1 MSRRVNSYRIG
12 VHQNYL
18 TTISLSFCQ
27 RMVARGYSSDQ
38 PGHEPSVSNLCQ
50 AKREHLSITQVP
62 SSIPTSARPH
72 RFADR
77 TVGLVSWREILA
89 QDFPISSSHQTFF
102 KLLTQTPEP
111 NEITHEIG
119 DLRDSTASPLTPAK
133 SISNGRGVDRPGF
146 GGLQADVPKCHRCV
160 TLVQFMDCRLMAGVD
175 LWRAKLPKVAAEGG
189 IGPPPPS
196 LAASV
201 AAPLEDNYTLRAAK
215 VRSRSRDGSSV
226 GDALRID
233 SLKR

>member
-1 MSRRVNSYRIG
+1 MPNVPFLPWCWSI
-12 VHQNYL
+12 Q
-18 TTISLSFCQ
+18 F
-27 RMVARGYSSDQ
+27 Q
-38 PGHEPSVSNLCQ
+38 PGHHSGPQ
-50 AKREHLSITQVP
+50 GFRAR
-62 SSIPTSARPH
+62 SSSQTGSQF
-72 RFADR
+72 FADHCAR
-77 TVGLVSWREILA
+77 QS
-89 QDFPISSSHQTFF
+89 
-102 KLLTQTPEP
+102 LLRACT
-111 NEITHEIG
+111 
-119 DLRDSTASPLTPAK
+119 SK

-215 VRSRSRDGSSV
+215 VHSRSRDGSSV
-226 GDALRID
+226 GDALSGRD
-233 SLKR
+233 CGVWVAWC

>member
-1 MSRRVNSYRIG
+1 MALV
-12 VHQNYL
+12 
-18 TTISLSFCQ
+18 
-27 RMVARGYSSDQ
+27 
-38 PGHEPSVSNLCQ
+38 
-50 AKREHLSITQVP
+50 HLSKPP
-62 SSIPTSARPH
+62 SQRQEPH
-72 RFADR
+72 FYHNLPCLWF
-77 TVGLVSWREILA
+77 VGSLPETLLLHTA
-89 QDFPISSSHQTFF
+89 ISSRSCINETDQTVTEVLARTATVRQSGVRTLEIRPNITCLIMPGWNLEQMAQPVQAGGVGGPR
-102 KLLTQTPEP
+102 KLPMEAGNENLT
-111 NEITHEIG
+111 
-119 DLRDSTASPLTPAK
+119 K

-160 TLVQFMDCRLMAGVD
+160 TLVQFMDCQLMAGAD

-226 GDALRID
+226 GDALTHLGCMNLRLHMTFTQFFIF
-233 SLKR
+233 

>member
-1 MSRRVNSYRIG
+1 MLDFHSYRYPATDEANNLSN
-12 VHQNYL
+12 VVACFSSSL
-18 TTISLSFCQ
+18 TQSPRF
-27 RMVARGYSSDQ
+27 GG
-38 PGHEPSVSNLCQ
+38 PGEPRRAGGASRSEPPKEGLASIKVL
-50 AKREHLSITQVP
+50 EHL
-62 SSIPTSARPH
+62 H
-72 RFADR
+72 RG
-77 TVGLVSWREILA
+77 VEIA
-89 QDFPISSSHQTFF
+89 GVNPIS
-102 KLLTQTPEP
+102 TPRGKTYAPPGGVNPEL
-111 NEITHEIG
+111 
-119 DLRDSTASPLTPAK
+119 DLSQ

-215 VRSRSRDGSSV
+215 VHSRSRDGSSV
-226 GDALRID
+226 GDALMFG
-233 SLKR
+233 LEGF